1 VTRDLGAAPA
11 TRLAS
16 GLIVTALLTAAV
28 SGLIALLDA
37 NLPAPRLMVLY
48 MLVILPVAIGWGTR
62 LAVFAALLSTAVFA
76 FFFLA
81 PAHKIWVDDSQDL
94 IGLAIF
100 LVTAVVVGELTARM
114 RRAAVESERL
124 SREQSALRRVAV
136 LVAEAVEPRAVFGA
150 VTREVGLI
158 CDADLAR
165 MERYDDGA
173 VVGVAAWCA
182 APPEPAV
189 GTRLA
194 LDGPGVARAVLD
206 TGGPVRV
213 DSFAGA
219 AGQIAREAQELGIRS
234 SVGCPI
240 VVAGRIWGVIAAS
253 TRGERPFPAGTESQI
268 TSFTELVATAVDNAQ
283 SRAELAAS
291 RARVVA
297 AADETRRRL
306 ERDLHDGAQQRLV
319 ALALDLRVAE
329 ETVPA
334 GMPELRGAVRGV
346 ADELTEVL
354 DELREIS
361 RGIHPAILSEGG
373 LRPALR
379 TLARRSPIPVEL
391 QVDTRRRFPPAVEVT
406 AYYAVSEALT
416 NTAKHAAAGQAAIVV
431 EERGDVLR
439 LCVSDD
445 GAGGADPSRG
455 SGLVGLR
462 DRVESMGGR
471 IEVDSPAGRGT
482 TITVSLPLTGR

>member
-1 VTRDLGAAPA
+1 VTRDRGAAPA
-11 TRLAS
+11 TRWAGGLA
-16 GLIVTALLTAAV
+16 VTALLTAAV
-28 SGLIALLDA
+28 SGVIALIEPS
-37 NLPAPRLMVLY
+37 LPASRLMVLY
-48 MLVILPVAIGWGTR
+48 MLVILPVAIGWGTG
-62 LAVFAALLSTAVFA
+62 LAVVAALLSTSAFA
-76 FFFLA
+76 YLFVA
-81 PAHKIWVDDSQDL
+81 PAHTIWVTDTQEL
-94 IGLAIF
+94 IGLGVF

-136 LVAEAVEPRAVFGA
+136 LVAEAVEPAAVFEA
-150 VTREVGLI
+150 VTREVGLL
-158 CDADLAR
+158 CRADLAR
-165 MERYDDGA
+165 MERYVDGA
-173 VVGVAAWCA
+173 VVGVAAWCN
-182 APPEPAV
+182 APPAPAV

-213 DSFAGA
+213 DSFADA
-219 AGQIAREAQELGIRS
+219 AGQVAREARDLGIRS
-234 SVGCPI
+234 SVGSPI

-253 TRGERPFPAGTESQI
+253 TRGERPFPPGTEAQI
-268 TSFTELVATAVDNAQ
+268 TRFTELVATAVDNAHG
-283 SRAELAAS
+283 RAELAAS

-319 ALALDLRVAE
+319 ALALDLRLAE
-329 ETVPA
+329 ETVPD

-379 TLARRSPIPVEL
+379 TLARRSPVPVDL
-391 QVDTRRRFPPAVEVT
+391 RVHTRRRFPPAVEVT

-416 NTAKHAAAGQAAIVV
+416 NTAKHAAAGHAEIVV
-431 EERGDVLR
+431 EEQDDVLR

-445 GAGGADPSRG
+445 GAGGADPARG
-455 SGLVGLR
+455 SGLLGLR
-462 DRVESMGGR
+462 DRVESMGGT
-471 IEVDSPAGRGT
+471 IEVASPDGRGT
-482 TITVSLPLTGR
+482 TITVVLPLSTT